1 MGETSLCGTSGT
13 RLGALLWQ
21 RTPALTELRWVLRAS
36 IRVVPPSLRSLVGIE
51 GSLFFA
57 EVPLDTAKISAQ
69 AHSRSV
75 KNVAVLRIF
84 LRDT

>member
-1 MGETSLCGTSGT
+1 MRHIRNPPWSPAMAAYTGVNGVEMG
-13 RLGALLWQ
+13 AF
-21 RTPALTELRWVLRAS
+21 AS
-36 IRVVPPSLRSLVGIE
+36 IRVVPPSLRSLVGDRR
-51 GSLFFA
+51 LFIFA